1 MTTHAAA
8 AEPSAAA
15 NGDNEPSF
23 ANLTVDHIEFYVTDL
38 PATIERLSTG
48 YGLDVLVPATR
59 GTVEGAHESALLG
72 RNRIRL
78 LLTQA
83 LSEDH
88 AAWTYL
94 HRHGDGVA
102 NIALRV
108 PDARAAYDELVARG
122 AAPVTAPE
130 QLAGCVTATVS
141 GFGDVVHTLIERSSD
156 VPHDRIPGLP
166 DPRPAADSD
175 DASLLTVDHFAICLP
190 IGDLDKVTRFYTD
203 VFDMQVIFEEKIEV
217 GPMGMDST
225 VVQSPSG
232 DVTFTLIEPM
242 AGAEAGQIESFLVD
256 HGGAGVQHV
265 AFASDDIIRTVGIMA
280 ERGVAFLRTP
290 ATYYDMLTTRL
301 TPLRHSVDGLR
312 GLNILVDEDHDGQLF
327 QIFTRSVHPRG
338 TFFFEVIERIRARS
352 FGSNNIRALYEAIE
366 LQRQTAGEPQ

>member
-1 MTTHAAA
+1 MTTHTITASS
-8 AEPSAAA
+8 SASADDHDPRLA
-15 NGDNEPSF
+15 DLG
-23 ANLTVDHIEFYVTDL
+23 VDHIEFFVTDL
-38 PATIERLSTG
+38 PATIERLNTG
-48 YGLDVLVPATR
+48 YGLDVLIPATR
-59 GTVEGAHESALLG
+59 GTVGGPHESALLG

-88 AAWTYL
+88 AAWTYVQQ
-94 HRHGDGVA
+94 HGDGVA

-108 PDARAAYDELVARG
+108 PDVRAAHSELVMRG
-122 AAPVTAPE
+122 AAEVAPPRHMD
-130 QLAGCVTATVS
+130 GCVTATVA
-141 GFGDVVHTLIERSSD
+141 GFGDVLHTLVERAAG
-156 VPHDRIPGLP
+156 VPQDRIPGLP
-166 DPRPAADSD
+166 DPRPVTDSED
-175 DASLLTVDHFAICLP
+175 VGLLSVDHFAICLP
-190 IGDLDKVTRFYTD
+190 IGDLGKVTDFYTD

-242 AGAEAGQIESFLVD
+242 AGAEAGQIESFLAD

-265 AFASDDIIRTVGIMA
+265 AFASDDIIGAVGAMG

-290 ATYYDMLTTRL
+290 ATYYDMLTARL
-301 TPLRHSVDGLR
+301 TPLRYSLDDLR
-312 GLNILVDEDHDGQLF
+312 GLNVLVDQDHDGQLF

-338 TFFFEVIERIRARS
+338 TFFFEVIERIRART
-352 FGSNNIRALYEAIE
+352 FGSNNVRALYEAIE
-366 LQRQTAGEPQ
+366 LQRRAEGEPQ